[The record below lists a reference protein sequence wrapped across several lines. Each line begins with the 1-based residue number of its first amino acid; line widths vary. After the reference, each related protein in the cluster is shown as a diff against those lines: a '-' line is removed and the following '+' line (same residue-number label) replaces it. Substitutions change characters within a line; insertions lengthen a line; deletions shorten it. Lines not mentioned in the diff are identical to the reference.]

1 MTDFEIVEYQS
12 EESHE
17 MVFEHPMELMFGA
30 ECSGV
35 SESGEREMLGATI
48 KGFQAEIHQ
57 SQVLEA

>member
-1 MTDFEIVEYQS
+1 MEYQS
-12 EESHE
+12 EEGHE

-35 SESGEREMLGATI
+35 SESGEGMLGATI
-48 KGFQAEIHQ
+48 KGFQAEIHH